1 MRISIPLS
9 VLLLGILIVLVGIS
23 FSSAE
28 INTVSSMATVGGT
41 SEASSATAEIKGLF
55 EVDEVCVRQNFD
67 LYYSI

>member
-9 VLLLGILIVLVGIS
+9 VLFLGILIVLIGFS

-41 SEASSATAEIKGLF
+41 SEASPATAEIKGLF
-55 EVDEVCVRQNFD
+55 EVDEVCVVQNFN
-67 LYYSI
+67 